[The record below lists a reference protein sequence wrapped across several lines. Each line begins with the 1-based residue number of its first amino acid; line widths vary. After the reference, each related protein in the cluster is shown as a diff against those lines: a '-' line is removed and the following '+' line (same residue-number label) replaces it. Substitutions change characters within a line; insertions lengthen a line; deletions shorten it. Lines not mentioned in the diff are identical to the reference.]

1 MIRFIF
7 TIVLFLFGML
17 SISFGQKQ
25 EIEKRVKPNVV
36 PANAVNWIKKVK
48 IKKKRLRWYFEV
60 TSGKKSYEAKYVHK
74 SQLYS
79 VEFDTLGNI
88 EDVEVLLKKRELDSK
103 TMELIESTIDD
114 RFLKFNIVKI
124 QVQYMGAGDD
134 LLQWMN
140 GGQVSVNKQYEVEF
154 EAKEDGVWRMY
165 EGTFT
170 AKGTLVNS
178 REIVVR
184 STENLNY

>member
-7 TIVLFLFGML
+7 TVVVFLFGML

-25 EIEKRVKPNVV
+25 EIEKRVKPDVV

-48 IKKKRLRWYFEV
+48 IKKKRLRWYFEA
-60 TSGKKSYEAKYVHK
+60 TSGKKSYEAKFLHDK
-74 SQLYS
+74 RLYS

-88 EDVEVLLKKRELDSK
+88 EDVEIFLKKRELDSK
-103 TMELIESTIDD
+103 TTELIESTIDD
-114 RFLKFNIVKI
+114 RFLKFKIVKI
-124 QVQYMGAGDD
+124 QVQYVDAGDV
-134 LLQWMN
+134 LLRWMN
-140 GGQVSVNKQYEVEF
+140 GGQVNVNKQYEVEF
-154 EAKEDGVWRMY
+154 EAKEDSVWRMY

-178 REIVVR
+178 REIIMR